1 LIKSI
6 EEVRGQIVGVDV
18 AQSGFAFVAFE
29 LLRRAGLGEGDYDVA
44 PLGSTPRRA
53 IALTNN
59 ECAATVLNAG
69 NELLAQRAGCTIV
82 SSVSDIGPY
91 LGTVI
96 AALHTEDTDE
106 IALRRR
112 FAGALGEVS
121 REIAEGARDSQV
133 VQAAMSL
140 LGLCE
145 ADAITHCECLRD
157 RANGLVPTGRV
168 DVASIVTLVELRR
181 AHRPTGEL
189 ERVLGSL
196 PEFIAEE
203 ALE

>member
-1 LIKSI
+1 
-6 EEVRGQIVGVDV
+6 
-18 AQSGFAFVAFE
+18 
-29 LLRRAGLGEGDYDVA
+29 
-44 PLGSTPRRA
+44 
-53 IALTNN
+53 
-59 ECAATVLNAG
+59 
-69 NELLAQRAGCTIV
+69 
-82 SSVSDIGPY
+82 
-91 LGTVI
+91 
-96 AALHTEDTDE
+96 
-106 IALRRR
+106 
-112 FAGALGEVS
+112 
-121 REIAEGARDSQV
+121 
-133 VQAAMSL
+133 MSL